1 MPTNIVENIFE
12 DFSVLIKYLEE
23 NNEISLKNEADN
35 NFKKEPLEAH
45 LFNLFY

>member
-23 NNEISLKNEADN
+23 NNEISLKM
-35 NFKKEPLEAH
+35 KQTIILRKYL
-45 LFNLFY
+45 Y